1 MNREQ
6 IIRMA
11 REAGFEVYG
20 TDVWIT
26 DGWWLEEL
34 ERFAALVAA
43 AERNK
48 LAAWMI
54 KHGYATGH
62 GDSTEGLLKELEWQ
76 IEESVRNE
84 REAGAKACEEVESRA
99 EELWDKFAYPE
110 DQGMA
115 SGARQCATAIRARS
129 EK

>member
-1 MNREQ
+1 MDREE

-11 REAGFEVYG
+11 REAGLAYG
-20 TDVWIT
+20 SDEKPLNSVT
-26 DGWWLEEL
+26 
-34 ERFAALVAA
+34 RFAALVAA

-54 KHGYATGH
+54 KHSYATGH
-62 GDSTEGLLKELEWQ
+62 GDSIEKLLEELEWQ

-84 REAGAKACEEVESRA
+84 REACAEACEEVESRA

-115 SGARQCATAIRARS
+115 SGARQCTTAIRARGQA
-129 EK
+129 

>member
-1 MNREQ
+1 MDRED

-11 REAGFEVYG
+11 REAEFEVYE

-34 ERFAALVAA
+34 ERFAALVA
-43 AERNK
+43 
-48 LAAWMI
+48 
-54 KHGYATGH
+54 KH
-62 GDSTEGLLKELEWQ
+62 
-76 IEESVRNE
+76 E
-84 REAGAKACEEVESRA
+84 REACAKVCEEVESRA

-115 SGARQCATAIRARS
+115 SGARQCAAAIRARGY
-129 EK
+129 EKT